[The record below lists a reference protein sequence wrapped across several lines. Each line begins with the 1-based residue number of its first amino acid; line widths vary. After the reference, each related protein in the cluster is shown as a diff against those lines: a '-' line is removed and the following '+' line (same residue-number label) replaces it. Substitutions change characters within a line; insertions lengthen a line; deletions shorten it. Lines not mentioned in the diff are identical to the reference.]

1 MKTSKFV
8 QLDPKVLM
16 EYIYEDS
23 FLTSENYI
31 VTHDLNQD
39 QRSFAPKNDEGS
51 NNRYANQLVLIDPV
65 KNKYGIRNSDQYNFL
80 QDREYNQ
87 NLPLKYDRVKLHF
100 PIDFNFADY
109 VGCYLRVYAMD
120 YDNNNL
126 ISMTNYYFDKQ
137 DQDRFNSELQLSS
150 PPSTLN
156 GRLWGKYIEIA
167 FPSPN
172 TISLQRTNNIAN
184 SNSINYN
191 ISGGVGLS
199 NTSPIMIEFG
209 YITKKEEINNV
220 VTYLLRSPY
229 QTSVPQTP
237 DYENLSITIE
247 PNSNG
252 DWFDI
257 YGTFNGTSAE
267 FNTWIQVSQQ
277 SGKRYYVEY
286 VITMF
291 EENVKGKTLTTLI
304 TSDFNE
310 KIEYRPIIKY
320 SSTTAAIEV
329 VMRVID
335 QVDSSIITR
344 RASYGLLPDE
354 ISKYSRSLVR
364 INVEGIKTPKIYNLR
379 SGGSMFDAF
388 DGLNNRKYT
397 DSSSDIYGSDIQTI
411 KVPYPILTNS
421 NSILAKSKSAVVS
434 GKIWYGFGKL
444 KITVDPFDN
453 VFKFVLAKNIRTV
466 TQPSNTKSNTTSTT
480 PNSLSSS
487 SFSSSS
493 FSPSSLSP
501 NSRLAINSPQSPI
514 NFERVGGTYTTTQVD
529 HFNLVNAGTIDLYF
543 KNHNRDIK
551 TSLYRK
557 TGEIDLKNGTVVFKL
572 NKNKVNDVRQIY
584 NSGVN
589 MFYITSTNEDTR
601 ETTVIYEGT
610 FIMSDSVDYVEEMSS
625 AYELETND
633 NEDSGNVEIVK
644 DGTKETAI
652 VTRKSLN

>member
-120 YDNNNL
+120 YENNDL
-126 ISMTNYYFDKQ
+126 IGMTNYYFDKQ

-150 PPSTLN
+150 PPNTLN

-167 FPSPN
+167 YPSPN

-220 VTYLLRSPY
+220 ITYLLRAPY

-247 PNSNG
+247 ANSNG

-267 FNTWIQVSQQ
+267 FNTWVQVSQK

-291 EENVKGKTLTTLI
+291 EENIKGKTLTTLI

-329 VMRVID
+329 VMRIID

-364 INVEGIKTPKIYNLR
+364 INVDGIKTPKIYNLR
-379 SGGSMFDAF
+379 SGGSMFDAIN
-388 DGLNNRKYT
+388 GLNNRKYT
-397 DSSSDIYGSDIQTI
+397 DSSSEIYGNSIQTV

-434 GKIWYGFGKL
+434 GTIWYGFGKL

-453 VFKFVLAKNIRTV
+453 IFKFTLAKSIKRT
-466 TQPSNTKSNTTSTT
+466 THPSNTGSNTTPTT
-480 PNSLSSS
+480 PSLSEVAPKKTQVSA
-487 SFSSSS
+487 
-493 FSPSSLSP
+493 
-501 NSRLAINSPQSPI
+501 SRFALNVSQPTNQT
-514 NFERVGGTYTTTQVD
+514 NQTGGNTYTTTHVN
-529 HFNLVNAGTIDLYF
+529 HFDLVNAGTIDLYF

-572 NKNKVNDVRQIY
+572 DKNKVNDVRQIY
-584 NSGVN
+584 DSGVN
-589 MFYITSTNEDTR
+589 MFYITSTNEETI

-610 FIMSDSVDYVEEMSS
+610 FIMSDSVDYVEEMST
-625 AYELETND
+625 AFELDTNES
-633 NEDSGNVEIVK
+633 EDGGSVEIVK

-652 VTRKSLN
+652 VTRKSSN